1 MAAKKG
7 QPRPE
12 GAGRTKGVPNKMT
25 TDLKQMILGA
35 LDDAGGR
42 AYLAEQ
48 AILNP
53 GPFMSLIGKVLPKD
67 IIAKIDTRIEIVD
80 NAKDWINSTVTELNN
95 AITSEQ
101 EPLH

>member
-1 MAAKKG
+1 MAAPKG
-7 QPRPE
+7 RPRPE
-12 GAGRTKGVPNKMT
+12 GAGRQKGSTNKVT
-25 TDLKQMILGA
+25 SDIKQMILGA

-42 AYLAEQ
+42 SYLAEQ

-53 GPFMSLIGKVLPKD
+53 APFMALIGKVLPKD

-101 EPLH
+101 DSLH